1 MPLILVS
8 VFGSDMLSNEV
19 QLQNVSDSMVVTVDG
34 IDTEIKAELM
44 NAFDDIDVTV
54 YVFELKTTV
63 SGISISPL

>member
-1 MPLILVS
+1 M
-8 VFGSDMLSNEV
+8 
-19 QLQNVSDSMVVTVDG
+19 TVDG

>member
-1 MPLILVS
+1 MFVS

-19 QLQNVSDSMVVTVDG
+19 QLQNVSDSMVVTVYG
-34 IDTEIKAELM
+34 IDTEIKTELM

>member
-1 MPLILVS
+1 MLVS

-34 IDTEIKAELM
+34 IDTEIKTELM

>member
-1 MPLILVS
+1 MLVS

-44 NAFDDIDVTV
+44 KAFDDIDVTV

>member
-1 MPLILVS
+1 MLVS

>member
-34 IDTEIKAELM
+34 IDTEFKAELM

>member
-1 MPLILVS
+1 
-8 VFGSDMLSNEV
+8 MLSNEV